1 MDKHEITWDDDAQG
15 LRPPTSIEFCFDFND
30 SEGLGVSTSE
40 LSCSG
45 HWRTSPDHRLWWIGA
60 SNDHGFY
67 MFLGWELYWVLL
79 NPMTQANMVSTG
91 EPITQS
97 VTHRESDRI
106 ADAAD
111 AGSLEILADVVNQ
124 EAWEPRLDGH
134 KRPFRGAP
142 TWIRRKFRSSIWGP
156 ITGWNPSEKSWS

>member
-111 AGSLEILADVVNQ
+111 ALRSQGFVKSTQVTQESKDVSSSL
-124 EAWEPRLDGH
+124 R
-134 KRPFRGAP
+134 
-142 TWIRRKFRSSIWGP
+142 WGIHAFCWMIFKAVP
-156 ITGWNPSEKSWS
+156 